1 MKNKRNIYL
10 TILSVILIVLGLLS
24 SLFLEEGFANR
35 VINVI
40 TACTAVI
47 GAVALFYQFK
57 RDKKLN
63 EASFLVEYSQQF
75 YSTYDCADLMNELE
89 KCRADPSYTIDI
101 QKYYQKI
108 VGYLEWMETL
118 ATLVNSGLLP
128 IKRIDNVMSYRFF
141 LIVNNKQI
149 QEKELVPS
157 REFYRSIYDLYP
169 NWVAY
174 KKKHSLPIVL
184 IENDLSLTDG
194 FNEIISKNKKIG

>member
-63 EASFLVEYSQQF
+63 EASFVVEYSQQF